1 MLECAHA
8 YDYAEDLEADLQQ
21 GFLNAETENFNK
33 GINSLV
39 LVIRSEDVKYDEM
52 LETLCFTVRDWAC
65 KSFSCMTRMI
75 RYDQLEEY
83 LCWAFIQESKT
94 FAKKHC
100 KPKVWK
106 RKDECYY

>member
-39 LVIRSEDVKYDEM
+39 LVIRSSGVKYEE
-52 LETLCFTVRDWAC
+52 LPETLCFTIRDWCC
-65 KSFSCMTRMI
+65 KYFRCMSREISFE
-75 RYDQLEEY
+75 QLEEY
-83 LCWAFIQESKT
+83 LCWAFVEDSRV
-94 FAKKHC
+94 FAQNHC
-100 KPKVWK
+100 KAK
-106 RKDECYY
+106 